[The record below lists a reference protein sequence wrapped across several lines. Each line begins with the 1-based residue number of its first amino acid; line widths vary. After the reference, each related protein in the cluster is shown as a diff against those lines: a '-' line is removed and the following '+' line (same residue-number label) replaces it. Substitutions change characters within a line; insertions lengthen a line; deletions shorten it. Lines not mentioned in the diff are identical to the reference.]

1 MLPLLESLAAEG
13 GEIRI
18 YGESKVFRTSV
29 AEADEYRNS
38 KQRVEAMSIAA
49 ARDFLALW
57 PEGYGLWDLNAA
69 HWPDGRPEAAAV
81 ALDANVWAD
90 TLPALEPTTQC
101 LDTEDRDA
109 CLLYTSRCV

>member
-1 MLPLLESLAAEG
+1 MRSLLESFAAEG

-49 ARDFLALW
+49 VRALL
-57 PEGYGLWDLNAA
+57 PV
-69 HWPDGRPEAAAV
+69 AAAAFCA
-81 ALDANVWAD
+81 ALLI
-90 TLPALEPTTQC
+90 LPQRAAVRPLFEGAAYYQFYAGSASSQAQKT
-101 LDTEDRDA
+101 RA
-109 CLLYTSRCV
+109 